1 MKLKRILS
9 LLLVLATL
17 LLTLTSCGLGDYLSD
32 ILNHP
37 QIEFKDLSYDYIKLE
52 DFEKLEKELD
62 GVTVTFLPGR
72 DPFQPLTFLSEVP
85 EVLS

>member
-1 MKLKRILS
+1 MSILDIGHFS
-9 LLLVLATL
+9 LEEEMMRRLAL
-17 LLTLTSCGLGDYLSD
+17 
-32 ILNHP
+32 
-37 QIEFKDLSYDYIKLE
+37 Q
-52 DFEKLEKELD
+52 LEKELE